1 MKVNINKIILARARK
16 GLTIF
21 ELSKISGVN
30 RNTISR
36 IEKNIVSPNYSTV
49 GKISNALEIK
59 LEELLEDV

>member
-1 MKVNINKIILARARK
+1 MKVNVNKMVLARARK

-36 IEKNIVSPNYSTV
+36 IEKILLVQIIQLL
-49 GKISNALEIK
+49 GKYLM
-59 LEELLEDV
+59 L